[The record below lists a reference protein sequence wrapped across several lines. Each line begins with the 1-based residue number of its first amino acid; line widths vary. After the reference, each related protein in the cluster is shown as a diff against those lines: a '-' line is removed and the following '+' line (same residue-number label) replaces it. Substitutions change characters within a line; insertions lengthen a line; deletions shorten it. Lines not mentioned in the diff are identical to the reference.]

1 MQLLFGVHF
10 PIGAEGP
17 LEQLT
22 KTRAI
27 QLKVAAAIYVA
38 ALITAKDVPR
48 RRRKTGPH
56 H

>member
-27 QLKVAAAIYVA
+27 QWKVAAAIYVA
-38 ALITAKDVPR
+38 ALITAKDVPGR
-48 RRRKTGPH
+48 IKTRPH